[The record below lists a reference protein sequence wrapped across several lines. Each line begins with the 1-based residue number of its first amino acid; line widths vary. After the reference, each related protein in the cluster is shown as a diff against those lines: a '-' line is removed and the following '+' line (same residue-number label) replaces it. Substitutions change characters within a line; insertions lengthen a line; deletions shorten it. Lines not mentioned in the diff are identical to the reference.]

1 MEQNPTASEVDRLQ
15 EDTITALDS
24 GNLDTAFELVRELR
38 RVDSENPQ
46 TIFLMARVLAE
57 KHRFRQ
63 AVKMLDDL
71 AVEFPETHLAVL
83 GQTAEW
89 LVFQG
94 DWQSAEERYRTL
106 SSLVD
111 DTSLVDR
118 LLSRLLMRQGR
129 RVEASK
135 LLKRL
140 CRVGNV
146 EEMDLRS
153 LLSLSC
159 ALPGDAATDAFEPIG
174 LEGTARHA
182 ISMRQLGMAAEML
195 QQAASDSSIVLGPA
209 EYALQG
215 RVLALLEE
223 FEQLTKWINS
233 APAGVRQ
240 YPDYWFA
247 LGAYQLQQADFSTA
261 AESLGRA
268 VLRDQTDYQAYRI
281 LGEALK
287 QLGKAEQAKMAIDR
301 ADLIEKTISLGN
313 DMASNAQ
320 RDVRKISVLIELLER
335 LQRPMEA
342 LGWRGIQV
350 AYGRAN
356 AMLDDAAARNV
367 LQMINQKRLAQ
378 LGETENKAKRLF
390 VTCGIEIPPDVK

>member
-1 MEQNPTASEVDRLQ
+1 
-15 EDTITALDS
+15 
-24 GNLDTAFELVRELR
+24 
-38 RVDSENPQ
+38 
-46 TIFLMARVLAE
+46 
-57 KHRFRQ
+57 
-63 AVKMLDDL
+63 
-71 AVEFPETHLAVL
+71 
-83 GQTAEW
+83 
-89 LVFQG
+89 
-94 DWQSAEERYRTL
+94 
-106 SSLVD
+106 
-111 DTSLVDR
+111 
-118 LLSRLLMRQGR
+118 
-129 RVEASK
+129 
-135 LLKRL
+135 
-140 CRVGNV
+140 
-146 EEMDLRS
+146 
-153 LLSLSC
+153 
-159 ALPGDAATDAFEPIG
+159 
-174 LEGTARHA
+174 
-182 ISMRQLGMAAEML
+182 MAAEML

-320 RDVRKISVLIELLER
+320 RDVRKISVLIELLEQ

-356 AMLDDAAARNV
+356 ALLDDAAARNV
-367 LQMINQKRLAQ
+367 LQMINQKRLDQ

-390 VTCGIEIPPDVK
+390 VTCGLEIPPDVK